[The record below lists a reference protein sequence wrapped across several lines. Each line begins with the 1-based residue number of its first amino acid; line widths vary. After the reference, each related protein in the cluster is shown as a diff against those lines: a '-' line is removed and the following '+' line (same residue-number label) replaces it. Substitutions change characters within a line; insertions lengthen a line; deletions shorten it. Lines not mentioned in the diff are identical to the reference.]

1 MQQYWSPAATPMP
14 PSYQVRPIIDWAIG
28 KAGADAYPMA
38 PNSKVMLLDTQ
49 DPVMYVKATD
59 AVGRASIVIYDL
71 VERQPVN
78 VADAAPMTPAIDYDK
93 IRSIIADEVKKQTGP
108 ATQSAK
114 KTKKEDES

>member
-1 MQQYWSPAATPMP
+1 MQQYWSPAATQMP
-14 PSYQVRPIIDWAIG
+14 TSYQVRPIIDWAIG

-71 VERQPVN
+71 VERQPVQ
-78 VADAAPMTPAIDYDK
+78 AAEPAPIVPEIDYDK
-93 IRSIIADEVKKQTGP
+93 IRSIIADEVKKQTAP
-108 ATQSAK
+108 PTK
-114 KTKKEDES
+114 KTKKEGE